1 MWNNVEVMKNLETSL
16 SPSNTLH
23 GFERMY
29 RTTSSLHSKS
39 RYLQAPLK
47 CIRSATPQQFK
58 NESVERAVYYSSVSP
73 HVSHSVH
80 DHYFLHVQETVCY
93 WSEPI
98 PPNKGIHQ
106 NDSKPERYVSCDL
119 SASDD

>member
-1 MWNNVEVMKNLETSL
+1 MSQWSV
-16 SPSNTLH
+16 
-23 GFERMY
+23 
-29 RTTSSLHSKS
+29 
-39 RYLQAPLK
+39 Q
-47 CIRSATPQQFK
+47 CITVLF
-58 NESVERAVYYSSVSP
+58 
-73 HVSHSVH
+73 HHTVSHSVH

-98 PPNKGIHQ
+98 PPNKGIHH